1 MGGVKDAGSGGDEGK
16 QSSERGECVDAAL
29 KCGSGGLCG
38 GAGAGGAR
46 GRMQGR
52 HFYREQGAVAE
63 GADEAVRAVALPL
76 SRGPNPSRMTA
87 TGPPSR
93 NRTEVSVASD
103 GPFH

>member
-1 MGGVKDAGSGGDEGK
+1 MGGVKSAGGGGGEGE
-16 QSSERGECVDAAL
+16 QSTERGERADAAL

-46 GRMQGR
+46 GRTQGR
-52 HFYREQGAVAE
+52 HFYRDQGAVAE
-63 GADEAVRAVALPL
+63 GADEVARAVAPPFF
-76 SRGPNPSRMTA
+76 RGPNPSRMTA